1 MCKDGS
7 DPGFGQSLLH
17 AGKLVFETS
26 QLALR
31 ISPTK
36 TAGDVTGFAFTR
48 GYMSE
53 LASPEVDEIGKSHL
67 CSMYVF
73 PIISN
78 CM

>member
-1 MCKDGS
+1 MSKDGA

-31 ISPTK
+31 MAPSPSKGMVT
-36 TAGDVTGFAFTR
+36 TMAGHLDVLDGFAFTR

-53 LASPEVDEIGKSHL
+53 LASPDVDVTGMHW
-67 CSMYVF
+67 
-73 PIISN
+73 N
-78 CM
+78 

>member
-26 QLALR
+26 QLTLR
-31 ISPTK
+31 VSPVK
-36 TAGDVTGFAFTR
+36 APADVTGFSFTR

-53 LASPEVDEIGKSHL
+53 LTSPVGDEDGKRNTFHFILS
-67 CSMYVF
+67 
-73 PIISN
+73 
-78 CM
+78 